1 MFRLATALYLTV
13 TGTMAL
19 RIMAGVG
26 FNTEGIRALVSRQTS
41 TNPAPP
47 AQCATPCNAI
57 EPIIA
62 DVSPLLDVGRQPR
75 SFILIFIVPSLDLL
89 LVVVRDELLQLFRV
103 PWAIG

>member
-19 RIMAGVG
+19 RIMAGVD
-26 FNTEGIRALVSRQTS
+26 FNTEEIRALVSRQTS

-47 AQCATPCNAI
+47 TQCATPCDAI

-62 DVSPLLDVGRQPR
+62 AGVSPLLEVGIATSLIHPHFHSAKSRPAVCRR
-75 SFILIFIVPSLDLL
+75 S
-89 LVVVRDELLQLFRV
+89 
-103 PWAIG
+103 